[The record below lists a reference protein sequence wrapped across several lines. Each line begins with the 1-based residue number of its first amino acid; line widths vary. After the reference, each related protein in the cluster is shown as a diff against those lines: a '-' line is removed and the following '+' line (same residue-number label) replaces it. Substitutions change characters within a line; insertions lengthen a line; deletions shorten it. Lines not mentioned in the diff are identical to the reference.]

1 MSTIFHFNDDE
12 NINNNDDLSVDIDDL
27 YEKNKHL
34 ELRKI
39 EIYNKILI
47 KIHNKIKLQSRIN
60 KNDQWCWYQIPTM
73 LIGVPEYTFEVCINY
88 IYDKLKKNG
97 FSVNFYKPNLLLISW
112 KDWVPEYVRSQI
124 YSKLGKKIDSYG
136 NIIESD
142 KNEEEEN
149 NNNNN
154 KEGSTNK
161 HVTFKS
167 INDVSELTNKI
178 YNTKVI
184 EKLDKINK

>member
-12 NINNNDDLSVDIDDL
+12 INDDQDLNVDIDDL
-27 YEKNKHL
+27 YEKNKEL

-39 EIYNKILI
+39 EIYNKILL

-73 LIGVPEYTFEVCINY
+73 LLGVPEYRFVVCINY
-88 IYDKLKKNG
+88 IYDKLKNNG

-112 KDWVPEYVRSQI
+112 KDWVPEYVRNQI
-124 YSKLGKKIDSYG
+124 YNKLGKKIDSYG
-136 NIIESD
+136 NIIEPE

-149 NNNNN
+149 NNKVDNSN
-154 KEGSTNK
+154 KK
-161 HVTFKS
+161 QVTFKS

>member
-12 NINNNDDLSVDIDDL
+12 NNNNDDDLSVDIDDL

-39 EIYNKILI
+39 EIYNKILL

-124 YSKLGKKIDSYG
+124 YNKLGKKIDSYG

-142 KNEEEEN
+142 KKEEEEN
-149 NNNNN
+149 NNNAGYSN
-154 KEGSTNK
+154 KQ
-161 HVTFKS
+161 VTFKS

>member
-1 MSTIFHFNDDE
+1 
-12 NINNNDDLSVDIDDL
+12 
-27 YEKNKHL
+27 
-34 ELRKI
+34 
-39 EIYNKILI
+39 
-47 KIHNKIKLQSRIN
+47 
-60 KNDQWCWYQIPTM
+60 M
-73 LIGVPEYTFEVCINY
+73 LIGVPEYNFEVCINY
-88 IYDKLKKNG
+88 IYDKLKNNG
-97 FSVNFYKPNLLLISW
+97 FSINFYKPNLLLISW

-149 NNNNN
+149 NN
-154 KEGSTNK
+154 KDVSTKK

-184 EKLDKINK
+184 EKLDKINN